1 MKKAAPLSKASTQKF
16 TEVKDISDSF
26 VLFTDSTA
34 VSVVQVNATNF
45 SLQSQIEQ
53 ESKIASYASFLN
65 SLSFSIQIL
74 IRSHKLDISSY
85 LSSLEI
91 QSNQAKDQNI
101 SLFIKNYK
109 SFVEELLKTRTVLD
123 KKFYIIIPY
132 SPLEKGITGA
142 QSAVTGKTTD
152 AGLLEISAVL
162 RSKTETVLTQM
173 KRVGLSAK
181 VLSKEELTSLFHDL
195 YNENVGTDATHE
207 AHSPMVFGKKPFDAA
222 QGK

>member
-109 SFVEELLKTRTVLD
+109 SFVEELV
-123 KKFYIIIPY
+123 I
-132 SPLEKGITGA
+132 
-142 QSAVTGKTTD
+142 
-152 AGLLEISAVL
+152 
-162 RSKTETVLTQM
+162 
-173 KRVGLSAK
+173 
-181 VLSKEELTSLFHDL
+181 
-195 YNENVGTDATHE
+195 
-207 AHSPMVFGKKPFDAA
+207 
-222 QGK
+222 

>member
-85 LSSLEI
+85 LASLEI

-142 QSAVTGKTTD
+142 QSAVTGKTSD

-195 YNENVGTDATHE
+195 YNENVGTDAAHE
-207 AHSPMVFGKKPFDAA
+207 VHSPMVLGKI
-222 QGK
+222 

>member
-91 QSNQAKDQNI
+91 QSNQARDQNI

-142 QSAVTGKTTD
+142 QSAVTGRTTD

-162 RSKTETVLTQM
+162 RSKTETILTQM

-195 YNENVGTDATHE
+195 YNENVGTDAAHE
-207 AHSPMVFGKKPFDAA
+207 VHSPMVFGKI
-222 QGK
+222 